1 MDRIAPRKK
10 QQSTRCGFYYYNLAC
25 CELRQGRVNQNINE
39 REKELVES
47 YDFAPFM
54 PKHRASKRGASS
66 KMKDQPIESKKEE
79 GGEGNPGGGMVN
91 ERTSSESS
99 CQIRRNSVVAPLASL
114 SLGWVVIYADRLS
127 LSPLLNLIKGEFRLS
142 YAAVSLVV
150 SIYFL
155 TYVSFTIPA
164 TIFAGRFG
172 YKEGIVFFL
181 SLAAISFG
189 LAGIFGYSF
198 YLLLFLIAIQGEGLF
213 QLLSILDGIWNNS
226 RTRGRRPNS
235 FILFELAGCSHR
247 TFNPN
252 CRCCHFAFCESS
264 KSQ

>member
-1 MDRIAPRKK
+1 
-10 QQSTRCGFYYYNLAC
+10 
-25 CELRQGRVNQNINE
+25 VNQNINE

-127 LSPLLNLIKGEFRLS
+127 LSPLLNLIKGEFRLCRS
-142 YAAVSLVV
+142 FSR
-150 SIYFL
+150 SIYLLSYLRILHYPGHNLCWQIRLQGRNCFL
-155 TYVSFTIPA
+155 SFSCCYIIWPSRD
-164 TIFAGRFG
+164 IRLF
-172 YKEGIVFFL
+172 VL
-181 SLAAISFG
+181 SLAFSNRDSWSG
-189 LAGIFGYSF
+189 GRS
-198 YLLLFLIAIQGEGLF
+198 
-213 QLLSILDGIWNNS
+213 LLSQRLYN
-226 RTRGRRPNS
+226 
-235 FILFELAGCSHR
+235 L
-247 TFNPN
+247 
-252 CRCCHFAFCESS
+252 
-264 KSQ
+264 K

>member
-1 MDRIAPRKK
+1 M
-10 QQSTRCGFYYYNLAC
+10 
-25 CELRQGRVNQNINE
+25 NQNINE

-198 YLLLFLIAIQGEGLF
+198 YLLLFLIAIHGVGAGAYYP
-213 QLLSILDGIWNNS
+213 SAYTIS
-226 RTRGRRPNS
+226 S
-235 FILFELAGCSHR
+235 ELAPSARRGFVSAIVNSGWDLEQFSDSWSPAQFFHSFR
-247 TFNPN
+247 VSRLFSSYFQSQLPLLP
-252 CRCCHFAFCESS
+252 FCFL
-264 KSQ
+264 

>member
-1 MDRIAPRKK
+1 
-10 QQSTRCGFYYYNLAC
+10 
-25 CELRQGRVNQNINE
+25 VNQNINE

-198 YLLLFLIAIQGEGLF
+198 YLLLFLIAIHGVGAGAYYP
-213 QLLSILDGIWNNS
+213 SAYTIS
-226 RTRGRRPNS
+226 S
-235 FILFELAGCSHR
+235 ELAPSARRGFVSAIVNSGWDLEQFSDSWSPALFFHSFR
-247 TFNPN
+247 VSRLFSSYFQSQLPLLP
-252 CRCCHFAFCESS
+252 FCFL
-264 KSQ
+264 